1 MGNIGDRKKLGMR
14 GEEIA
19 ANYLKKQGY
28 KILEKNWFFRWGN
41 NNTSKGEIDIIAKK
55 QGIIVFVEVKT
66 IYENENF
73 QPEQRVNFRKK
84 QKLIKLAQI
93 WLTQN
98 KIPLDAKYQI
108 DVIGIEINPYTEKEK
123 INHFENAICQ
133 QY

>member
-1 MGNIGDRKKLGMR
+1 MGDIGNRKKLGMR

-19 ANYLKKQGY
+19 EKHLKKNGY
-28 KILEKNWFFRWGN
+28 KILAKNWFFRWGN

-55 QGIIVFVEVKT
+55 QGVIIFVEVKT
-66 IYENENF
+66 AIENDNF
-73 QPEQRVNFRKK
+73 HPEQKVNFKKK

-123 INHFENAICQ
+123 INHFENAVCQ